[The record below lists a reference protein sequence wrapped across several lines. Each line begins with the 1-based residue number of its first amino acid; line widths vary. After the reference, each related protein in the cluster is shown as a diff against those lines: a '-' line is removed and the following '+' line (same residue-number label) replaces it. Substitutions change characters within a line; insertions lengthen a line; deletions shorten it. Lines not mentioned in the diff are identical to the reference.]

1 MMICG
6 LDEAGRGPMVGP
18 LVVGAVWSEDPETLR
33 DIGARDSKQL
43 SPSKRETLFA
53 EISET
58 ASAWEV
64 VPVSAEEIDRRM
76 AQTNLNRIEM
86 SMFAEAV
93 ACHPADLVQV
103 DCPEVDTLHFGQVL
117 SAMMGGIRVDA
128 RNKADVVFPTV
139 SAASIMAKVT
149 RDRMIEDIKHELGI
163 DIGSGYPSDPAT
175 QTYVEDWIIK
185 HGTVPPHARGSWK
198 PVKDLISKRSVRSL
212 DEWW

>member
-64 VPVSAEEIDRRM
+64 VPVSADEIDRRM

-93 ACHPADLVQV
+93 TRHPADLVQV

-149 RDRMIEDIKHELGI
+149 RDKMIEDIKHELGI